1 MSATPRSRL
10 ARFLSSPR
18 TILAL
23 YLGAAVAASLQAWL
37 PPAGQV
43 PWSHYNNFQIF
54 RQAYHHLVAGQDLYL
69 PYPGEHRDLFKYS
82 PTFALAFAP
91 FALLPVFPAMCAWN
105 ALNAGVLYLGIA
117 RFPYVSER
125 ARVLAWWLCFVEGWG
140 ALQHF
145 QTNSLIAGLLLL
157 AFRALVAGAQVPAA
171 SAILATAFVKVFGIA
186 ALPLYRFAPRKRRL
200 LAVTFLLA
208 AAFAALP
215 LLVVPLS
222 HLLSLYRSWFVL
234 LQNDHGVSYGYSVM
248 GWLHSWFGLDLSKSV
263 VVAAGG
269 AVMLLPF
276 LRRGASLDGAY
287 PSLALGALMIWMVIF
302 NHKAEGPTFIIA
314 VAGITVWYGSAERS
328 LGDRLLLAAAFV
340 LVSLSPTEIFPRVVR
355 LHLVPAY
362 ALKAVPCIAIWAR
375 CVGELLT
382 RPLPARSPRAA

>member
-1 MSATPRSRL
+1 M
-10 ARFLSSPR
+10 
-18 TILAL
+18 
-23 YLGAAVAASLQAWL
+23 
-37 PPAGQV
+37 
-43 PWSHYNNFQIF
+43 
-54 RQAYHHLVAGQDLYL
+54 
-69 PYPGEHRDLFKYS
+69 
-82 PTFALAFAP
+82 
-91 FALLPVFPAMCAWN
+91 
-105 ALNAGVLYLGIA
+105 
-117 RFPYVSER
+117 
-125 ARVLAWWLCFVEGWG
+125 
-140 ALQHF
+140 
-145 QTNSLIAGLLLL
+145 
-157 AFRALVAGAQVPAA
+157 
-171 SAILATAFVKVFGIA
+171 
-186 ALPLYRFAPRKRRL
+186 
-200 LAVTFLLA
+200 
-208 AAFAALP
+208 
-215 LLVVPLS
+215 PLS